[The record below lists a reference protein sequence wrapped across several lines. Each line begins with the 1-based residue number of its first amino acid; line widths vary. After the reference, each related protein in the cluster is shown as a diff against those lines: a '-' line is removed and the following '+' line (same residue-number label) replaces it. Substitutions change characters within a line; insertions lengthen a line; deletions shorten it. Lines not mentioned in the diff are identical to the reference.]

1 MSFKA
6 VYILPLLLLAG
17 CGTLIK
23 GQTQDITFIATGVDE
38 AECTIDNGVKYKIK
52 NGETLNIMRSEHDM
66 KVDCY
71 GAGNRHK
78 SFVIPRELNG
88 WSAANVTNGVVPG
101 VTYDHFSN
109 GLYEYPEKF
118 TVDFSGPAPGYDLP
132 SYHDVSSPNPYDQ
145 KIEDYTPGTLR
156 IENDSVYMR
165 RDVGR
170 TGMGM
175 EGNNPFSRA
184 PLNNNSGIT
193 SMPPVSSGPA
203 PSGATAAQGGHLSS
217 PNAAWSPAPITPQV
231 PRGGNSESLTR
242 AMNPTVFGGNQ

>member
-1 MSFKA
+1 MSFKKTL
-6 VYILPLLLLAG
+6 ILPLLLLAG

-52 NGETLNIMRSEHDM
+52 NGETLSIMRSEHDM

-88 WSAANVTNGVVPG
+88 WSAANVANGVVPG

-118 TVDFSGPAPGYDLP
+118 TVDFSGPAPGYGLP
-132 SYHDVSSPNPYDQ
+132 EYHDLSYPNPYDQ

-156 IENDSVYMR
+156 IENDSVYQKR
-165 RDVGR
+165 EINR

-184 PLNNNSGIT
+184 PMGSPDIT
-193 SMPPVSSGPA
+193 SMPPAST
-203 PSGATAAQGGHLSS
+203 GATGAQGGHLSN
-217 PNAAWSPAPITPQV
+217 PNGAWSPAPITPQV

>member
-1 MSFKA
+1 MSFKKA
-6 VYILPLLLLAG
+6 FILPLLILAG
-17 CGTLIK
+17 CGTLMK
-23 GQTQDITFIATGVDE
+23 GQTQDITFAATGVDE
-38 AECTIDNGVKYKIK
+38 AECTLDNGVRYKIK
-52 NGETLNIMRSEHDM
+52 NGETLNIMRSEKDM

-78 SFVIPRELNG
+78 AFVIPNG
-88 WSAANVTNGVVPG
+88 FNAWSAANLANGLIPG

-109 GLYEYPEKF
+109 GLYEYPDKF
-118 TVDFSGPAPGYDLP
+118 TVDFSGPAPGYGLP
-132 SYHDVSSPNPYDQ
+132 EYHNLSAQNPYDQ

-165 RDVGR
+165 REINR

-184 PLNNNSGIT
+184 PVNDSGIT
-193 SMPPVSSGPA
+193 A
-203 PSGATAAQGGHLSS
+203 LPSGAGAAQGGSLSS
-217 PNAAWSPAPITPQV
+217 PDAAWSPAPVVPQV